1 MATPDPISL
10 AVSTLSNIATPQET
24 GGSYAGGTAT
34 GTTIALPLGTLISTV
49 FPSGTDAGTV
59 IGEIGTALNDVSTV
73 VNTLASQLNS
83 LTSFGSDVAVLTG
96 LQNGLAAAQALS
108 PSSAN
113 TVLTSGSQLFAQL
126 QQLLTYQTTVANA
139 VSQLYQLNQ
148 QLQYIT
154 QNILKPQ

>member
-1 MATPDPISL
+1 M
-10 AVSTLSNIATPQET
+10 
-24 GGSYAGGTAT
+24 
-34 GTTIALPLGTLISTV
+34 LPR
-49 FPSGTDAGTV
+49 A
-59 IGEIGTALNDVSTV
+59 
-73 VNTLASQLNS
+73 
-83 LTSFGSDVAVLTG
+83 LTG